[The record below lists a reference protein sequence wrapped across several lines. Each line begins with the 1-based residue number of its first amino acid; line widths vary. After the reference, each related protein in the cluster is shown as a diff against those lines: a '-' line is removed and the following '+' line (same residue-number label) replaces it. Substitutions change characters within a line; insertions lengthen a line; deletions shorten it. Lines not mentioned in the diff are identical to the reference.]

1 MKIIK
6 QNCNT
11 IGNKI
16 TVKLKSNK
24 DEIIQGLKNEV
35 SLLQNH
41 VGKLE
46 SQVSLIWKCIP
57 TAFSPLGWPMC
68 PHKKKKSVSLLE
80 DALMNNEIQM
90 NNAGQYSR
98 LNNIVIQGTPQ
109 SVKRKDLEDK
119 VIKWFYNFRVAS
131 CELRVVSCDF
141 KKINFK
147 SCEFLF
153 TRSKVI
159 LRVAN
164 LFGELEM
171 KLRVASYFLRV
182 ASCFVQVANL
192 RK

>member
-1 MKIIK
+1 MRFH
-6 QNCNT
+6 CYRT
-11 IGNKI
+11 M
-16 TVKLKSNK
+16 S
-24 DEIIQGLKNEV
+24 V
-35 SLLQNH
+35 SLKVKCLSF
-41 VGKLE
+41 G
-46 SQVSLIWKCIP
+46 SVSPRHFRRWGGLCAH
-57 TAFSPLGWPMC
+57 TR
-68 PHKKKKSVSLLE
+68 KKKSVSLLE
-80 DALMNNEIQM
+80 DALMNNEIKM

-119 VIKWFYNFRVAS
+119 VIKWFYNLWVAS

-164 LFGELEM
+164 LFGESEM

-182 ASCFVQVANL
+182 ASCFVRVANL